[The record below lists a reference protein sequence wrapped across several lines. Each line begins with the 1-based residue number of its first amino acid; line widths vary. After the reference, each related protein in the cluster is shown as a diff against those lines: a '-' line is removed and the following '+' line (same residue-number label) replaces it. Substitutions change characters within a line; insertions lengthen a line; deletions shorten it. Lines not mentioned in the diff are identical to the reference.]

1 MGTLAAQLV
10 HAAGETGPSK
20 PGTHAVVLSAKDE
33 KHLLKIEHQ
42 LSRNK
47 IKHHSI
53 REPDSPWN
61 GQLMAIGLYPISDRR
76 EAKPITK
83 KLRLL
88 SGGKN
93 ENRCEENEKRSA
105 SQEPDVVLQRNG
117 SPKRETTYDETKWWD
132 SVRSG
137 GKRLLELFRIWK

>member
-10 HAAGETGPSK
+10 HAAGETGPVE

-33 KHLLKIEHQ
+33 KHLLRIEHQ
-42 LSRNK
+42 LSRHQ

-61 GQLMAIGLYPISDRR
+61 GELMAIGLYPTSDRGSV
-76 EAKPITK
+76 KPITK

-88 SGGKN
+88 LGGKN
-93 ENRCEENEKRSA
+93 
-105 SQEPDVVLQRNG
+105 D
-117 SPKRETTYDETKWWD
+117 
-132 SVRSG
+132 
-137 GKRLLELFRIWK
+137 